1 MYKLI
6 EFIINYSCFYNNS
19 INFGINSAINK
30 PSISNYGIINMA
42 EQIIDIRERIEKMRI
57 KFEDDHKNDIYDV
70 PNNEKNVLYEEK
82 KETSNLPNEVINNQK
97 DDIKTNENNNLPK
110 SETLS
115 QNNKEFPSV
124 QLSVK
129 NPISSK
135 ILVFL
140 MVLQVFSNIGIFMLL
155 LNVLE

>member
-1 MYKLI
+1 
-6 EFIINYSCFYNNS
+6 
-19 INFGINSAINK
+19 
-30 PSISNYGIINMA
+30 MA

-57 KFEDDHKNDIYDV
+57 KFDDDHESDM
-70 PNNEKNVLYEEK
+70 PNVHNNIVHEEK
-82 KETSNLPNEVINNQK
+82 KEIGNLPNKLNNPPK
-97 DDIKTNENNNLPK
+97 EEIKSNKNNNLPK
-110 SETLS
+110 PETLT

-135 ILVFL
+135 VLVFL
-140 MVLQVFSNIGIFMLL
+140 MLLQVFSNIGIFMLL

>member
-1 MYKLI
+1 
-6 EFIINYSCFYNNS
+6 
-19 INFGINSAINK
+19 
-30 PSISNYGIINMA
+30 MA

-57 KFEDDHKNDIYDV
+57 KFEDDHKSDIYDV
-70 PNNEKNVLYEEK
+70 SNNEKKVLYEEK
-82 KETSNLPNEVINNQK
+82 KKISNLTNEVINNQK
-97 DDIKTNENNNLPK
+97 EDINLNEINNLPK

-115 QNNKEFPSV
+115 QKNKEFPSV

-135 ILVFL
+135 VLVFL
-140 MVLQVFSNIGIFMLL
+140 MLLQVFSNIGIFMLL

>member
-1 MYKLI
+1 
-6 EFIINYSCFYNNS
+6 
-19 INFGINSAINK
+19 
-30 PSISNYGIINMA
+30 MA

-57 KFEDDHKNDIYDV
+57 KFDDDDKSNFND
-70 PNNEKNVLYEEK
+70 EKKVANDEK
-82 KETSNLPNEVINNQK
+82 KEITNLATEEIANHQK
-97 DDIKTNENNNLPK
+97 KDIKSNENNGLPK
-110 SETLS
+110 SETLN
-115 QNNKEFPSV
+115 QNSNEFPSV

-140 MVLQVFSNIGIFMLL
+140 MLLQVFSNIGIFMLL

>member
-1 MYKLI
+1 
-6 EFIINYSCFYNNS
+6 
-19 INFGINSAINK
+19 
-30 PSISNYGIINMA
+30 MA

-57 KFEDDHKNDIYDV
+57 KFENDDKSDMIYASND
-70 PNNEKNVLYEEK
+70 EKKIVYEEK
-82 KETSNLPNEVINNQK
+82 KEINNLPNEINKNQK
-97 DDIKTNENNNLPK
+97 EDTKFNENNNLPK

-115 QNNKEFPSV
+115 QNSKEFPSV

-135 ILVFL
+135 VLVFL
-140 MVLQVFSNIGIFMLL
+140 MLLQVFSNIGIFMLL

>member
-1 MYKLI
+1 
-6 EFIINYSCFYNNS
+6 
-19 INFGINSAINK
+19 
-30 PSISNYGIINMA
+30 MA
-42 EQIIDIRERIEKMRI
+42 EQVIDIRERIEKMRI
-57 KFEDDHKNDIYDV
+57 KFEDDHKSDIHNE
-70 PNNEKNVLYEEK
+70 PNHEKNVSYDEK
-82 KETSNLPNEVINNQK
+82 KRISNLENELDNQQKEEIKSNYNNDLSK
-97 DDIKTNENNNLPK
+97 SETLTPK

-135 ILVFL
+135 VLVFL
-140 MVLQVFSNIGIFMLL
+140 MLLQVFSNIGIFMLL

>member
-1 MYKLI
+1 
-6 EFIINYSCFYNNS
+6 
-19 INFGINSAINK
+19 
-30 PSISNYGIINMA
+30 MA

-57 KFEDDHKNDIYDV
+57 KFEDDQKSDINDVSND
-70 PNNEKNVLYEEK
+70 EK
-82 KETSNLPNEVINNQK
+82 KVVYEKTKEIDNLSNEVINNQK
-97 DDIKTNENNNLPK
+97 EDIKPNENNNLPK
-110 SETLS
+110 SETLP
-115 QNNKEFPSV
+115 QNNREFPSV

-135 ILVFL
+135 VLVFL

>member
-1 MYKLI
+1 
-6 EFIINYSCFYNNS
+6 
-19 INFGINSAINK
+19 
-30 PSISNYGIINMA
+30 MA

-57 KFEDDHKNDIYDV
+57 KFEDDRKSDIV
-70 PNNEKNVLYEEK
+70 AESNLEKNVSYEEK
-82 KETSNLPNEVINNQK
+82 KENTNLPNEVNMQQK
-97 DDIKTNENNNLPK
+97 EEIKSNYDNDLSK
-110 SETLS
+110 SETLT

-135 ILVFL
+135 VLVFL
-140 MVLQVFSNIGIFMLL
+140 MLLQVFSNIGIFMLL